1 MGGKRR
7 RRIGYSHQYSLV
19 ENYYNQIKTISETC
33 HIPLPE
39 DWFATLL
46 RMPDVLT
53 RVDVQELSD
62 EEWTAAKQTI
72 ETALQHLVDF
82 RKQEGAALEK
92 KFTEKIDNIERLMKS
107 IEPYEKERVAKIR
120 ERITDALEKTLSI
133 DYDKNRLEQELIY
146 YIEKLDINYFDEA
159 FHLNLCCTMY
169 LSQQVIPIMTA
180 NGGGNI
186 VNVASISGLTAD
198 ANGTLYG
205 ASKAGVINLT
215 KYIATQMGK
224 KNIRC
229 NAVAPG
235 LVLTPAAL
243 DNLNEDVRNIF
254 LGQCATPYLGEPE
267 DVAATIAFLASNDA
281 RYITGQTIVVDGGL
295 TVHNPTVALS

>member
-1 MGGKRR
+1 MNRFENKVVVITGAAGGIGEATTRRIVSEGGKVV
-7 RRIGYSHQYSLV
+7 IADHS
-19 ENYYNQIKTISETC
+19 
-33 HIPLPE
+33 
-39 DWFATLL
+39 
-46 RMPDVLT
+46 
-53 RVDVQELSD
+53 
-62 EEWTAAKQTI
+62 
-72 ETALQHLVDF
+72 
-82 RKQEGAALEK
+82 EK
-92 KFTEKIDNIERLMKS
+92 KAEQLANELTHAGADVRHVYFSATELQSCK
-107 IEPYEKERVAKIR
+107 
-120 ERITDALEKTLSI
+120 
-133 DYDKNRLEQELIY
+133 ELIDFPKRDLN
-146 YIEKLDINYFDEA
+146 IEKLDINYFDEA

-169 LSQQVIPIMTA
+169 LSQQVIPIMTT

-267 DVAATIAFLASNDA
+267 DVAAAIAFLASNDA

-295 TVHNPTVALS
+295 TAHNPTVALS

>member
-1 MGGKRR
+1 MNRVIIITGTRKGLGFQLCEYFLAEGDIVYGCSRR
-7 RRIGYSHQYSLV
+7 ESSIEHERYTHFRL
-19 ENYYNQIKTISETC
+19 
-33 HIPLPE
+33 
-39 DWFATLL
+39 
-46 RMPDVLT
+46 DV
-53 RVDVQELSD
+53 SD
-62 EEWTAAKQTI
+62 EKSV
-72 ETALQHLVDF
+72 VDMV
-82 RKQEGAALEK
+82 RQIYKTHK
-92 KFTEKIDNIERLMKS
+92 RIDILINN
-107 IEPYEKERVAKIR
+107 VGG
-120 ERITDALEKTLSI
+120 TDPKRDL
-133 DYDKNRLEQELIY
+133 N
-146 YIEKLDINYFDEA
+146 IEKLDINYFDEA

-169 LSQQVIPIMTA
+169 LSQQVIPIMTT

-295 TVHNPTVALS
+295 TAHNPTVALS